1 LSGFTVRSVY
11 RHITGA
17 LCDLWAQSAHRIITL
32 SKNCPVE
39 GPSVETVWPSSIT
52 EVRSRLNRPF
62 EIPPRTP
69 CDQRS
74 CGARYGWETVGVT
87 FVESWV

>member
-1 LSGFTVRSVY
+1 MSGFTVRSVY

-39 GPSVETVWPSSIT
+39 GPASEIEITKPLEVERIVPVSS
-52 EVRSRLNRPF
+52 P
-62 EIPPRTP
+62 
-69 CDQRS
+69 
-74 CGARYGWETVGVT
+74 Y
-87 FVESWV
+87 